1 MWLLK
6 TEPGTYSYEDLER
19 DGETRWDGVANPA
32 AVRNIRAMKVGDRLI
47 VYHTGD
53 VKAAVGLAE
62 VVKAPYPDPKKP
74 GLAVMDIAARG
85 RLPRPVP
92 LSEIKSLPVFADSP
106 LVKQG
111 RLSVVAL
118 TAEQMNALTGAR
130 K

>member
-1 MWLLK
+1 
-6 TEPGTYSYEDLER
+6 
-19 DGETRWDGVANPA
+19 
-32 AVRNIRAMKVGDRLI
+32 
-47 VYHTGD
+47 
-53 VKAAVGLAE
+53 
-62 VVKAPYPDPKKP
+62 VKAPYPDPKKP